1 MSTIRIIFL
10 AIVSTIFSTSAFAS
24 DAKSIFNGLPSC
36 ERLFVQKTL
45 KKQKLYNSTLD
56 GLWGNGTKKA
66 IDKFAKNYFAKNY
79 GTGSAMSVIALTSI
93 VAASYKSGA
102 CMKGGDI
109 KTAKKDLYCENP
121 NYNAAYTA
129 LNGTKQQKDKLLQRV
144 FPQNANIFEDKAV
157 LNSGR
162 QELKVKGN
170 PSHSGL
176 VVYTIYADDGWYY
189 KARHNSKKKQLSI
202 TMYKSGYMDIGP
214 VSYSCNK

>member
-1 MSTIRIIFL
+1 MSIIRIIFL

-66 IDKFAKNYFAKNY
+66 IDKFAKNY
-79 GTGSAMSVIALTSI
+79 GTGSAMSVIALTLI

-102 CMKGGDI
+102 CMKGGDT

-144 FPQNANIFEDKAV
+144 FPQT
-157 LNSGR
+157 
-162 QELKVKGN
+162 
-170 PSHSGL
+170 P
-176 VVYTIYADDGWYY
+176 IYS
-189 KARHNSKKKQLSI
+189 RIKQS
-202 TMYKSGYMDIGP
+202 
-214 VSYSCNK
+214 

>member
-1 MSTIRIIFL
+1 MASIIRVIFV
-10 AIVSTIFSTSAFAS
+10 AIVSMILSTSAFAS

-36 ERLFVQKTL
+36 ERLYVQKIL
-45 KKQKLYNSTLD
+45 KKEKLYNSTLD

-66 IDKFAKNYFAKNY
+66 IDKWAKKN
-79 GTGSAMSVIALTSI
+79 GRGSELALMGI
-93 VAASYKSGA
+93 VAASYISGA
-102 CMKGGDI
+102 CMKGGNT

-121 NYNAAYTA
+121 KYNAAYTA
-129 LNGTKQQKDKLLQRV
+129 LNGTKQQKDKLLKRV

>member
-1 MSTIRIIFL
+1 MV
-10 AIVSTIFSTSAFAS
+10 AIVSTILSTSAFAL
-24 DAKSIFNGLPSC
+24 DAKSIFNGLSSC
-36 ERLFVQKTL
+36 ERLYVQKIL
-45 KKQKLYNSTLD
+45 KKEKLYNSTLD

-66 IDKFAKNYFAKNY
+66 IDKWAKKN
-79 GTGSAMSVIALTSI
+79 GGGSANALI
-93 VAASYKSGA
+93 GFALAANLSGA
-102 CMKGGDI
+102 CMKGGNT

-121 NYNAAYTA
+121 NYNAAYNA
-129 LNGTKQQKDKLLQRV
+129 LNGTKQQKDKLLKRV
-144 FPQNANIFEDKAV
+144 FPQNANISEDKAV

-189 KARHNSKKKQLSI
+189 KARHNSKKKHLSI

-214 VSYSCNK
+214 VFYSCNK

>member
-1 MSTIRIIFL
+1 MLSIQRLIFA
-10 AIVSTIFSTSAFAS
+10 AIVSTILSTSAFAS

-36 ERLFVQKTL
+36 ERLYVQKTL
-45 KKQKLYNSTLD
+45 KKEKLYNSALD

-66 IDKFAKNYFAKNY
+66 IDKWAKKNE
-79 GTGSAMSVIALTSI
+79 GGSANALMGI
-93 VAASYKSGA
+93 VVASYLSGA
-102 CMKGGDI
+102 CIKGGNT
-109 KTAKKDLYCENP
+109 KTAKKKLYCENP

-162 QELKVKGN
+162 QELKVKGK
-170 PSHSGL
+170 PSHSGI
-176 VVYTIYADDGWYY
+176 VVYTIYADDGWYF
-189 KARHNSKKKQLSI
+189 KARHSSKKKQLSI